1 MKMKILIQVHTA
13 PLVQYRNEKMFYV
26 LCHKAAALV
35 GYLAFLISVLNI
47 GGWQKNACKNNLY
60 KEGEDTLAFKCPKDC
75 FLESLGM
82 HNERDQ

>member
-1 MKMKILIQVHTA
+1 MKNVIQVHTA

-35 GYLAFLISVLNI
+35 GYLAFFSFGIEHRGV
-47 GGWQKNACKNNLY
+47 
-60 KEGEDTLAFKCPKDC
+60 EGEDTLAFKCPRDC

-82 HNERDQ
+82 HKELDQ